1 MIDDQNNWLRANQAV
16 NNQYMS
22 TKSVKFR
29 HATKWLL
36 SPIMLRIRSGPLEGR
51 KWKASSGIRFIKGTY
66 EPKNVE
72 AIQKTVRED
81 DIAYDVGAH
90 VGYFSVLM
98 GDIVGSGGQVI
109 AFEPRGLN
117 LGYLQRHVSVN
128 NCDNIKIVSKA
139 LGDHSG
145 HARLETRTGS
155 GTGYISD
162 SGDEAVEITSIDELV
177 ESGALPP
184 PTFLKIDV
192 EGGEMAVLR
201 GARKVIA
208 THRPRMILATHGD
221 EIDAECRAL
230 LREWNFDMQDIDH
243 ESGTKEMIV
252 TPLA

>member
-1 MIDDQNNWLRANQAV
+1 MPG
-16 NNQYMS
+16 
-22 TKSVKFR
+22 KSVKFR

-36 SPIMLRIRSGPLEGR
+36 SPIMLKIRSGPLEGR

-81 DIAYDVGAH
+81 DVAYDVGAH

-98 GDIVGSGGQVI
+98 GDIVGSGGKVI

-128 NCDNIKIVSKA
+128 KCDNIEIVSKA
-139 LGDHSG
+139 VGDHSG
-145 HARLETRTGS
+145 HAKLETRTGS
-155 GTGYISD
+155 GTGYVSD
-162 SGDEAVEITSIDELV
+162 TGDEEIEITSIDELV
-177 ESGALPP
+177 ESGTLPP

-201 GARKVIA
+201 GARKVIESQ
-208 THRPRMILATHGD
+208 RPRMILATHGE

-230 LREWNFDMQDIDH
+230 LREWNYDMQDIDH

-252 TPLA
+252 TPLT

>member
-1 MIDDQNNWLRANQAV
+1 
-16 NNQYMS
+16 
-22 TKSVKFR
+22 
-29 HATKWLL
+29 
-36 SPIMLRIRSGPLEGR
+36 MLRIRSGPLEGR

-208 THRPRMILATHGD
+208 TQRPRMILATHGD

-230 LREWNFDMQDIDH
+230 LREWNYDMQDIDH

-252 TPLA
+252 TPQA

>member
-1 MIDDQNNWLRANQAV
+1 MA
-16 NNQYMS
+16 

-36 SPIMLRIRSGPLEGR
+36 SPIMLKIRSGPLEGR

-66 EPKNVE
+66 EPKNLQ
-72 AIQKTVRED
+72 AIQNTVHEN

-90 VGYFSVLM
+90 VGYFTVLM
-98 GDIVGSGGQVI
+98 GDLVGSAGKVI

-117 LGYLQRHVSVN
+117 LGYLQKHVSVN
-128 NCDNIKIVSKA
+128 NCQNIQIVSKA

-145 HARLETRTGS
+145 HAKLETRTGS
-155 GTGYISD
+155 GTGYVSET
-162 SGDEAVEITSIDELV
+162 GDEEIEITSIDELV

-201 GARKVIA
+201 GAQKVIESQ
-208 THRPRMILATHGD
+208 RPRMILATHGD

-230 LREWNFDMQDIDH
+230 LTEWNYDMQDIDH

-252 TPLA
+252 TPRS

>member
-1 MIDDQNNWLRANQAV
+1 MGSRNL
-16 NNQYMS
+16 
-22 TKSVKFR
+22 KFR

-36 SPIMLRIRSGPLEGR
+36 SPIMLRIRSGPLEGK

-72 AIQKTVRED
+72 AIQKTVRKD
-81 DIAYDVGAH
+81 DVAYDVGAH

-98 GDIVGSGGQVI
+98 GDIVGEDGKVI

-117 LGYLQRHVSVN
+117 LAYLQKHVAVN
-128 NCDNIKIVSKA
+128 KCENIEIVSKA
-139 LGDHSG
+139 VGDHTG
-145 HARLETRTGS
+145 HAKLETRTGS
-155 GTGYISD
+155 GTGYISET
-162 SGDEAVEITSIDELV
+162 GDEDVEITSIDQLV

-201 GARKVIA
+201 GAKNVIGKQ
-208 THRPRMILATHGD
+208 RPRMILATHGD

-230 LREWNFDMQDIDH
+230 LKEWNYEMQDIDH

-252 TPLA
+252 TPLLTR

>member
-1 MIDDQNNWLRANQAV
+1 
-16 NNQYMS
+16 
-22 TKSVKFR
+22 
-29 HATKWLL
+29 
-36 SPIMLRIRSGPLEGR
+36 MLRIRSGPLEGR

-98 GDIVGSGGQVI
+98 GDIVGSGGKVI

-117 LGYLQRHVSVN
+117 LGYLQKHVSVN
-128 NCDNIKIVSKA
+128 NCDNVKIVSKA
-139 LGDHSG
+139 VGDHSG
-145 HARLETRTGS
+145 HAKLETRTGS

-162 SGDEAVEITSIDELV
+162 TGDEDVEITSIDELV
-177 ESGALPP
+177 ESGALPA

-201 GARKVIA
+201 GARKVIERQ
-208 THRPRMILATHGD
+208 RPRMILATHGD

-230 LREWNFDMQDIDH
+230 LREWNYDMQDIDH

-252 TPLA
+252 TPLS

>member
-1 MIDDQNNWLRANQAV
+1 MAKQ
-16 NNQYMS
+16 
-22 TKSVKFR
+22 SVKFR

-36 SPIMLRIRSGPLEGR
+36 SPVMLTIRSGPLEGR

-72 AIQKTVRED
+72 AIQKTVRAD
-81 DIAYDVGAH
+81 DVAYDVGAH

-98 GDIVGSGGQVI
+98 SDIVGSGGKVI

-117 LGYLQRHVSVN
+117 LGYLKRHVSVN
-128 NCDNIKIVSKA
+128 KCDNIKIVSKA

-145 HARLETRTGS
+145 HAKLETRTGS
-155 GTGYISD
+155 GTGYVSD
-162 SGDEAVEITSIDELV
+162 TGDEDVEITSIDELV
-177 ESGALPP
+177 ESGTLPP

-201 GARKVIA
+201 GARTVIEKQ
-208 THRPRMILATHGD
+208 RPRMILATHGD
-221 EIDAECRAL
+221 EIDAECREL
-230 LREWNFDMQDIDH
+230 LRNWHYDMQDIDH

-252 TPLA
+252 TPQP

>member
-1 MIDDQNNWLRANQAV
+1 MRNKPVR
-16 NNQYMS
+16 
-22 TKSVKFR
+22 FR

-66 EPKNVE
+66 EPKNVQ
-72 AIQKTVRED
+72 AIQNTVRED
-81 DIAYDVGAH
+81 DVAYDVGAH

-98 GDIVGSGGQVI
+98 GDIVGSDGKVI

-117 LGYLQRHVSVN
+117 LGYLQKHVSVN
-128 NCDNIKIVSKA
+128 HCENIQIVSKA

-145 HARLETRTGS
+145 HAKLETRTGS
-155 GTGYISD
+155 GTGYVSD
-162 SGDEAVEITSIDELV
+162 TGDEEIEITSIDELV
-177 ESGALPP
+177 DSGTLPP

-201 GARKVIA
+201 GAKNVIA
-208 THRPRMILATHGD
+208 KQRPRMILATHGD
-221 EIDAECRAL
+221 AIDAECRAL
-230 LREWNFDMQDIDH
+230 LQEWNYNLQDIDH

-252 TPLA
+252 TPRA

>member
-1 MIDDQNNWLRANQAV
+1 MREN
-16 NNQYMS
+16 
-22 TKSVKFR
+22 SVKLR
-29 HATKWLL
+29 HAAKWLL
-36 SPIMLRIRSGPLEGR
+36 SPIMMRIWSGPLEGR

-72 AIQKTVRED
+72 AIQKTVQED
-81 DIAYDVGAH
+81 DVAYDVGAH

-98 GDIVGSGGQVI
+98 GDIVGSGGKVI

-117 LGYLQRHVSVN
+117 LGYLQRHVSAN
-128 NCDNIKIVSKA
+128 NCHNIEIVSKA
-139 LGDHSG
+139 VGDHSG
-145 HARLETRTGS
+145 HAKLETRTGS

-162 SGDEAVEITSIDELV
+162 TGDEDVEITSIDELV
-177 ESGALPP
+177 ESGDLPP

-201 GARKVIA
+201 GARKVIEA
-208 THRPRMILATHGD
+208 QRPRMILATHGD

-230 LREWNFDMQDIDH
+230 LREWNYDMQDIDH

-252 TPLA
+252 TPQI

>member
-1 MIDDQNNWLRANQAV
+1 MA
-16 NNQYMS
+16 

-36 SPIMLRIRSGPLEGR
+36 SPLMLRIRSGPLAGR

-72 AIQKTVRED
+72 AIQKTVKEG

-98 GDIVGSGGQVI
+98 GDIVGGGGKVI

-117 LGYLQRHVSVN
+117 LGYLQKHVSVN
-128 NCDNIKIVSKA
+128 HCGNIEIVPKA
-139 LGDHSG
+139 LGDRTG

-155 GTGYISD
+155 GTGYISE
-162 SGDEAVEITSIDELV
+162 SGDEDVEITSIDELV

-201 GARKVIA
+201 GARKVIERQ
-208 THRPRMILATHGD
+208 RPRMILATHGD
-221 EIDAECRAL
+221 AIDAECRAL
-230 LREWNFDMQDIDH
+230 LSEWHYDLQDIDH
-243 ESGTKEMIV
+243 AAGTKEMIV
-252 TPLA
+252 TPKS

>member
-1 MIDDQNNWLRANQAV
+1 
-16 NNQYMS
+16 MS
-22 TKSVKFR
+22 GKSVKLR

-36 SPIMLRIRSGPLEGR
+36 SPLMLKIRSGPLEGR

-66 EPKNVE
+66 EPKNVQ
-72 AIQKTVRED
+72 AIQNTVQEN

-98 GDIVGSGGQVI
+98 GDIVGSGGRVI

-145 HARLETRTGS
+145 HAKLETRTGS
-155 GTGYISD
+155 GTGYVSD
-162 SGDEAVEITSIDELV
+162 TGDEDIEITSIDELV

-201 GARKVIA
+201 GARKVIESQ
-208 THRPRMILATHGD
+208 RPRMILATHGD

-230 LREWNFDMQDIDH
+230 LTEWDYDMQDIDH

-252 TPLA
+252 TPLT

>member
-1 MIDDQNNWLRANQAV
+1 MA
-16 NNQYMS
+16 

-36 SPIMLRIRSGPLEGR
+36 SPLMLKIRSGPLAGR

-72 AIQKTVRED
+72 AIQKTVKQD

-98 GDIVGSGGQVI
+98 GDIVGSNGKVV

-117 LGYLQRHVSVN
+117 LGYLQKHVSVN
-128 NCDNIKIVSKA
+128 NCENIEIVSKA
-139 LGDHSG
+139 VGDHTG
-145 HARLETRTGS
+145 YARLETRTGS

-162 SGDEAVEITSIDELV
+162 TGDEDVEITSIDQLV

-201 GARKVIA
+201 GAKNVIGKQ
-208 THRPRMILATHGD
+208 RPRMILATHGD

-230 LREWNFDMQDIDH
+230 LKEWNYEMQDIDH

-252 TPLA
+252 TPLLTR

>member
-1 MIDDQNNWLRANQAV
+1 MA
-16 NNQYMS
+16 

-36 SPIMLRIRSGPLEGR
+36 SPLMLKIRSGPLEGR

-66 EPKNVE
+66 EPKNVQ
-72 AIQKTVRED
+72 AIQNTVQED

-98 GDIVGSGGQVI
+98 GDIVGSGGKVI

-117 LGYLQRHVSVN
+117 LGYLQRHISVN

-145 HARLETRTGS
+145 HAKLETRTGS
-155 GTGYISD
+155 GTGYVSD
-162 SGDEAVEITSIDELV
+162 TGDEDIEITSIDELV

-201 GARKVIA
+201 GAQKVIESQ
-208 THRPRMILATHGD
+208 RPRMILATHGD
-221 EIDAECRAL
+221 AIDAECRAL
-230 LREWNFDMQDIDH
+230 LTEWNYDMQDIDH

-252 TPLA
+252 TPLP

>member
-1 MIDDQNNWLRANQAV
+1 
-16 NNQYMS
+16 
-22 TKSVKFR
+22 
-29 HATKWLL
+29 
-36 SPIMLRIRSGPLEGR
+36 MLKIRSGPLEGR

-72 AIQKTVRED
+72 AIQKTVRQD
-81 DIAYDVGAH
+81 DVAYDVGAH

-98 GDIVGSGGQVI
+98 GDIVGRGGKVI

-117 LGYLQRHVSVN
+117 LGYLQKHVAVN
-128 NCDNIKIVSKA
+128 HCDNIKIISKA
-139 LGDHSG
+139 VGEHSG
-145 HARLETRTGS
+145 HAKLETRTGS

-162 SGDEAVEITSIDELV
+162 TGDEDVEITSIDELV
-177 ESGALPP
+177 ESGALPA

-201 GARKVIA
+201 GARKVIERQ
-208 THRPRMILATHGD
+208 RPRMILATHGD

-230 LREWNFDMQDIDH
+230 LKEWNYDMQDIDH

-252 TPLA
+252 TPLS

>member
-1 MIDDQNNWLRANQAV
+1 
-16 NNQYMS
+16 
-22 TKSVKFR
+22 
-29 HATKWLL
+29 
-36 SPIMLRIRSGPLEGR
+36 MLKIRSGPLEGR

-66 EPKNVE
+66 EPKNVQ
-72 AIQKTVRED
+72 AIQNTVQEN

-90 VGYFSVLM
+90 VGYFAVLM
-98 GDIVGSGGQVI
+98 GDLVGSAGKVI

-117 LGYLQRHVSVN
+117 LGYLQKHVSVN
-128 NCDNIKIVSKA
+128 NCQNIQIVSKA

-145 HARLETRTGS
+145 HAKLETRTGS
-155 GTGYISD
+155 GTGYVSET
-162 SGDEAVEITSIDELV
+162 GDEDIEITSIDELV

-201 GARKVIA
+201 GAQKVIA
-208 THRPRMILATHGD
+208 SQRPRMILATHGD

-230 LREWNFDMQDIDH
+230 LREWNYDMQDIDH

-252 TPLA
+252 TPLQ

>member
-1 MIDDQNNWLRANQAV
+1 
-16 NNQYMS
+16 MS

-36 SPIMLRIRSGPLEGR
+36 SPLMLRIRSGPLEGR

-72 AIQKTVRED
+72 AIQDTVRQD
-81 DIAYDVGAH
+81 DVAYDVGAH
-90 VGYFSVLM
+90 VGYFTVLM
-98 GDIVGSGGQVI
+98 GDIVGSEGKVI

-117 LGYLQRHVSVN
+117 LGYLQKHVSVN
-128 NCDNIKIVSKA
+128 NCENIKIISKA

-145 HARLETRTGS
+145 HAMLETRTGS
-155 GTGYISD
+155 GTGYVSD
-162 SGDEAVEITSIDELV
+162 TGDEEIEIASIDELV
-177 ESGALPP
+177 DSGAVPP

-201 GARKVIA
+201 GAKSVIERQ
-208 THRPRMILATHGD
+208 RPRMILATHGD
-221 EIDAECRAL
+221 AIDAECRAL
-230 LREWNFDMQDIDH
+230 LREWNYDMQDIDH

-252 TPLA
+252 TPLP

>member
-1 MIDDQNNWLRANQAV
+1 M
-16 NNQYMS
+16 
-22 TKSVKFR
+22 
-29 HATKWLL
+29 
-36 SPIMLRIRSGPLEGR
+36 EGR

-66 EPKNVE
+66 EPKNVQ
-72 AIQKTVRED
+72 AIQNTVQEN

-98 GDIVGSGGQVI
+98 GDIVGSGGRVI

-145 HARLETRTGS
+145 HAKLETRTGS
-155 GTGYISD
+155 GTGYVSD
-162 SGDEAVEITSIDELV
+162 TGDEDIEITSIDELV

-201 GARKVIA
+201 GARKVIESQ
-208 THRPRMILATHGD
+208 RPRMILATHGD

-230 LREWNFDMQDIDH
+230 LTEWDYDMQDIDH

-252 TPLA
+252 TPLT

>member
-1 MIDDQNNWLRANQAV
+1 
-16 NNQYMS
+16 
-22 TKSVKFR
+22 
-29 HATKWLL
+29 
-36 SPIMLRIRSGPLEGR
+36 MLKIRSGPLEGR

-81 DIAYDVGAH
+81 DVAYDVGAH

-98 GDIVGSGGQVI
+98 GDIVGSGGKVI
-109 AFEPRGLN
+109 ALEPRGLN

-128 NCDNIKIVSKA
+128 HCDNIKIISKA
-139 LGDHSG
+139 VGDHSG
-145 HARLETRTGS
+145 QAKLETRTGS

-162 SGDEAVEITSIDELV
+162 TGDEDVEITSIDELV

-201 GARKVIA
+201 GARKVIE
-208 THRPRMILATHGD
+208 TQRPRMILATHGD
-221 EIDAECRAL
+221 AIDAECRAL
-230 LREWNFDMQDIDH
+230 LREWNYEMQDINH

-252 TPLA
+252 TPLS

>member
-1 MIDDQNNWLRANQAV
+1 
-16 NNQYMS
+16 
-22 TKSVKFR
+22 
-29 HATKWLL
+29 
-36 SPIMLRIRSGPLEGR
+36 MLKIRSGPLEGR

-81 DIAYDVGAH
+81 DVAYDVGAH
-90 VGYFSVLM
+90 VGYFAVLM
-98 GDIVGSGGQVI
+98 GDIVGSGGRVI

-128 NCDNIKIVSKA
+128 KCDNIEIVSKA
-139 LGDHSG
+139 VGDHSG
-145 HARLETRTGS
+145 HAKLETRTGS
-155 GTGYISD
+155 GTGYVSD
-162 SGDEAVEITSIDELV
+162 TGDEEIEITSIDELV
-177 ESGALPP
+177 ESGTLPP

-201 GARKVIA
+201 GAQKVIE
-208 THRPRMILATHGD
+208 TQRPRMILATHGD

-230 LREWNFDMQDIDH
+230 LTEWNYELQDIDH

-252 TPLA
+252 TPIS

>member
-1 MIDDQNNWLRANQAV
+1 MTAGLAACESIVAA
-16 NNQYMS
+16 
-22 TKSVKFR
+22 KSVKFR

-36 SPIMLRIRSGPLEGR
+36 SPLMLKIRSGPLEGR

-72 AIQKTVRED
+72 AIQKTVKEND
-81 DIAYDVGAH
+81 VAYDVGAH

-98 GDIVGSGGQVI
+98 GDIVGSGGKVV

-117 LGYLQRHVSVN
+117 LGYLRQHVSVN
-128 NCDNIKIVSKA
+128 HCDNIEIVSKA
-139 LGDHSG
+139 VGDHSG

-155 GTGYISD
+155 GTGYVSET
-162 SGDEAVEITSIDELV
+162 GDEDVEITSIDELV
-177 ESGALPP
+177 EKGALPA

-201 GARKVIA
+201 GARKIIA
-208 THRPRMILATHGD
+208 SQRPRMILATHGD
-221 EIDAECRAL
+221 DIDAECRAL
-230 LREWNFDMQDIDH
+230 LGEWNYDLQDIDH

-252 TPLA
+252 TPRV

>member
-1 MIDDQNNWLRANQAV
+1 
-16 NNQYMS
+16 MS

-36 SPIMLRIRSGPLEGR
+36 SPLMLRIRSGPLEGR
-51 KWKASSGIRFIKGTY
+51 KWKASSGIRFVKGTY

-72 AIQKTVRED
+72 AIQKTVREND
-81 DIAYDVGAH
+81 VAYDVGAH
-90 VGYFSVLM
+90 VGYFAVLM
-98 GDIVGSGGQVI
+98 GDLVGSAGKVI

-117 LGYLQRHVSVN
+117 LGYLQKHVATN
-128 NCDNIKIVSKA
+128 NCHNIQIVSKA

-145 HARLETRTGS
+145 HAKLETRTGT
-155 GTGYISD
+155 GTGYVSD
-162 SGDEAVEITSIDELV
+162 TGDEDIEITSIDELV

-201 GARKVIA
+201 GAQKVIESQ
-208 THRPRMILATHGD
+208 RPRMILATHGD
-221 EIDAECRAL
+221 AIDAECRAL
-230 LREWNFDMQDIDH
+230 LREWNYDMQDIDH

-252 TPLA
+252 TPLS

>member
-1 MIDDQNNWLRANQAV
+1 
-16 NNQYMS
+16 MS
-22 TKSVKFR
+22 RKSVKFR

-36 SPIMLRIRSGPLEGR
+36 SPIMLKIRGGPLEGR

-66 EPKNVE
+66 EPGNVA
-72 AIQKTVRED
+72 AIQKTVKPD
-81 DIAYDVGAH
+81 DVAYDVGAH

-98 GDIVGSGGQVI
+98 GDIVGPGGKVV

-128 NCDNIKIVSKA
+128 HCGNIEIVSKA

-145 HARLETRTGS
+145 HAKLETRTGS
-155 GTGYISD
+155 GTGYISET
-162 SGDEAVEITSIDELV
+162 GDEDVEITSIDELV
-177 ESGALPP
+177 ASGTLPP

-201 GARKVIA
+201 GARKVIEK
-208 THRPRMILATHGD
+208 HRPRMILATHGD

-230 LREWNFDMQDIDH
+230 LNEWDYDMQDIDH
-243 ESGTKEMIV
+243 ESGAREMIV
-252 TPLA
+252 TPRA

>member
-1 MIDDQNNWLRANQAV
+1 
-16 NNQYMS
+16 
-22 TKSVKFR
+22 
-29 HATKWLL
+29 
-36 SPIMLRIRSGPLEGR
+36 MLRIRSGPLEGR

-98 GDIVGSGGQVI
+98 GDIVGSGGKVI

-128 NCDNIKIVSKA
+128 NCNNIEIVSKA
-139 LGDHSG
+139 VGDHSG
-145 HARLETRTGS
+145 QAKLETRTGS

-162 SGDEAVEITSIDELV
+162 TGDEAVEITSIDELV

-208 THRPRMILATHGD
+208 TQRPRMILATHGD

-230 LREWNFDMQDIDH
+230 LTEWNYDMQDIDH